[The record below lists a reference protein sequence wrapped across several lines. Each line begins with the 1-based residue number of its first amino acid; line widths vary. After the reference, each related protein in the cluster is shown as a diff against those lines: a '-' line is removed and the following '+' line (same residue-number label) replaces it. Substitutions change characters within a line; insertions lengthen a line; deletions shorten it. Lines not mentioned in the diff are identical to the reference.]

1 MDKKTQDFNI
11 DDTKYETEVPD
22 GYVKEGNKS
31 SFDPKEI
38 RSIIPGIIVDIK
50 VKKGQK
56 ISAGDVLV
64 TLEAMKMFNEIEAE
78 FKCKIIEILKEDA
91 APVEFGEPLFKVERL

>member
-1 MDKKTQDFNI
+1 MDKKTQDLNI

-22 GYVKEGNKS
+22 GYIKEDNKY

-38 RSIIPGIIVDIK
+38 CSIIPGIIVDIK

-56 ISAGDVLV
+56 VSEGDVLV
-64 TLEAMKMFNEIEAE
+64 TLEAMKMFNDIESEVKGKVAE
-78 FKCKIIEILKEDA
+78 VYVKKGDRVAKGQLMILLE
-91 APVEFGEPLFKVERL
+91 